1 MSGRIFNAGI
11 VGMGRLGRSA
21 SGGSALVR
29 LPGKFKLAAV
39 ADILPERLENLPEN
53 YGNPAKF
60 ATLDEMIEKTD
71 VEIVSILTR
80 HRDHVPMA
88 AKCLEAGRH
97 VYLEKPCATSV
108 REMEY
113 LKSVIDKTGKKVFFG
128 QVRRYESAFQKT
140 LELLNKGEIGNV
152 QFIKLDR
159 AVGFRRRN
167 DWLTMSEH
175 FGGLLT
181 NWGPHLIDQ
190 ALMLLGAPVKDMWA
204 DVRRIVCI
212 GDGDDFF
219 KILLKAEN
227 GRTAD
232 VEVTGAN
239 VFQAHE
245 MEIIGDRG
253 TLVYPVDGKIW
264 LKKIDPVI
272 ELKDLKPH
280 PETPSLKY
288 GNFDETL
295 SFVESKYDVPEI
307 PPSHIWELVYNEL
320 ARGEKFQ
327 ITYEQALNVVK
338 ITEEAFR
345 ISNFKP
351 MKQFT
356 SNNA

>member
-1 MSGRIFNAGI
+1 MSGRIFKAGI
-11 VGMGRLGRSA
+11 VGMGRLGRMA

-60 ATLDEMIEKTD
+60 ATLDEMLEKTD

-159 AVGFRRRN
+159 AVGFSRRN

-181 NWGPHLIDQ
+181 NW
-190 ALMLLGAPVKDMWA
+190 A
-204 DVRRIVCI
+204 
-212 GDGDDFF
+212 
-219 KILLKAEN
+219 
-227 GRTAD
+227 
-232 VEVTGAN
+232 
-239 VFQAHE
+239 
-245 MEIIGDRG
+245 
-253 TLVYPVDGKIW
+253 
-264 LKKIDPVI
+264 
-272 ELKDLKPH
+272 
-280 PETPSLKY
+280 
-288 GNFDETL
+288 
-295 SFVESKYDVPEI
+295 
-307 PPSHIWELVYNEL
+307 
-320 ARGEKFQ
+320 
-327 ITYEQALNVVK
+327 
-338 ITEEAFR
+338 R
-345 ISNFKP
+345 IS
-351 MKQFT
+351 
-356 SNNA
+356 